1 MSGFFIGTIAL
12 QTKFIRAQRR
22 IKHNLNVANRI
33 TNYYNNCTKLNS
45 LMFAIVLLYAALTAT
60 LCAAHGGITNPLP
73 IDPVPAGQRP
83 QFKNF
88 HTVRGACGAAIP
100 NTPATVNLTPG
111 ATFDM
116 TFFVFNGD
124 GAGPISAQLDATG
137 TGKNFK
143 TNVQVTKNIAG
154 TRGFG
159 GKTGSNAMTIVVP
172 NTPCTNCLLRVQNPL
187 GFGSCVKVNIVAG
200 GAAGGA
206 APGNHAPA
214 NQAPAPAK
222 GNQGGAKRQGKRN
235 GRVSI
240 EGWRE
245 HAVHPIEQ
253 CVEHLAFKKG
263 YQVFVPVDYAD
274 GHCSGQS
281 FVEFATFSDALEA
294 LDFRART
301 LIGGTVVVCRWST
314 QTELRDALFPDLCE
328 DVAQSGS
335 EKKPDKHKPTLVFL
349 TRKNISDLLRLCK
362 EAKVLF
368 SGASIMRPFRTVIS
382 ILTKLPWHWTQSIS
396 TIHRDHIFELLKL
409 CTEAALLLLEENT
422 PDFDPRIIMELVRCS
437 MCVPGF
443 TEKQKVAILTL
454 TKTSCPPD
462 LEKYVFLDI
471 GVSPNSGLRYF
482 GKRPTGMFSTPTGIQ
497 RENSFACS
505 SAGSSRFYQT
515 RKYQLHGAK
524 AGY

>member
-1 MSGFFIGTIAL
+1 MFTIAL
-12 QTKFIRAQRR
+12 
-22 IKHNLNVANRI
+22 
-33 TNYYNNCTKLNS
+33 
-45 LMFAIVLLYAALTAT
+45 LYALGAT

-83 QFKNF
+83 QFRNF

-159 GKTGSNAMTIVVP
+159 GKTGANAMTIVVP

-187 GFGSCVKVNIVAG
+187 GFGSCVKVNIGAG

-206 APGNHAPA
+206 APGNQAPA
-214 NQAPAPAK
+214 NQAPAPGK
-222 GNQGGAKRQGKRN
+222 GNQGGAKRQRNRN
-235 GRVSI
+235 GQKNGRGRKNVISVSI

-245 HAVHPIEQ
+245 QSVHHPIEQ
-253 CVEHLAFKKG
+253 CVEHLAFRKG
-263 YQVFVPVDYAD
+263 YQVFVPLDYAD

-281 FVEFATFSDALEA
+281 FVEFETFSDALEA

-328 DVAQSGS
+328 DVAQSGTD
-335 EKKPDKHKPTLVFL
+335 KKPDKHKPTLVFL

-382 ILTKLPWHWTQSIS
+382 ILTKLPWHWTQAIS

-409 CTEAALLLLEENT
+409 CTEAALVLLEENT
-422 PDFDPRIIMELVRCS
+422 PKFDPCIIMELVRCS
-437 MCVPGF
+437 IF
-443 TEKQKVAILTL
+443 HSTKTL
-454 TKTSCPPD
+454 NNPYFSQKTSCPPD
-462 LEKYVFLDI
+462 LEKYVFLET
-471 GVSPNSGLRYF
+471 GVSTKAGLRYF
-482 GKRPTGMFSTPTGIQ
+482 GKRPTGMFSTPSGIQ

-505 SAGSSRFYQT
+505 STGSSRFYQT

-524 AGY
+524 PGY